1 MRAVKLYEVQNQ
13 TTINLS
19 DDISIVGFWFFLNWG
34 VEYRSEFI

>member
-19 DDISIVGFWFFLNWG
+19 DDISIVWFFLNWG